1 MTMTKAASLSI
12 RDSKSA
18 RWFVLLTV
26 SFLMLTGYFFTD
38 IMSPLQ
44 GMLRDQMGWSNSSYG
59 TFAGSY
65 SVLNVFCLLLIFGG
79 IILDKAGIR
88 FTGTFFVGIMIV
100 GAFFNYY
107 AMTDTFNNGG
117 LGYDFLNSFLTDY
130 KPSLKMAM
138 VGYSLFGVG
147 VEIAGITVSRII
159 VKWFKGKEMALA
171 MGLEMACARG
181 GMLIA
186 FSASPWMTGADKII
200 SRPLAFGVILLV
212 IGLLAYLVHNMMDKK
227 YDNEVAGDTS
237 IVASEEEEEFKV
249 SDVFLLFKNP
259 GFLLISL
266 LCVLFYSAIFPFT
279 KFAPDLMVQKYGFPV
294 ELSGMIVGL
303 LPIGTMV
310 LTPIFG
316 AFMDKKGK
324 SASIMILGSLLLIFS
339 HVIFAFLPGNT
350 AFAFTAMIVLGFAFS
365 FVPAAMWPSV
375 PKIIPESRLGSA
387 YAMIFMIQNVGL
399 MLFPMLLGY
408 VLDQSNEGLVEGAAL
423 DYTKPMMLMVG
434 CGVAAL
440 LVAFR
445 LRSVDKKKG
454 YGLDLPNIT
463 E

>member
-1 MTMTKAASLSI
+1 MEKIKSSL

-18 RWFVLLTV
+18 RWFVLITV

-59 TFAGSY
+59 LFAGSY
-65 SVLNVFCLLLIFGG
+65 SVLNVFCLMLIFGG

-88 FTGTFFVGIMIV
+88 FTGTFFIGIMIL
-100 GAFFNYY
+100 GSFFNYY

-117 LGYDFLNSFLTDY
+117 IGYEFLNSFLTDY

-138 VGYSLFGVG
+138 IGYSLFGVG

-181 GMLIA
+181 GMLVA
-186 FSASPWMTGADKII
+186 FSASPFMTGADKII
-200 SRPLAFGVILLV
+200 SRPLLFGVILLV
-212 IGLLAYLVHNMMDKK
+212 IGFISFMIHNMMDIKLDK
-227 YDNEVAGDTS
+227 EVAGDTS
-237 IVASEEEEEFKV
+237 IEPSEEEEEFKV
-249 SDVFLLFKNP
+249 GDIFLLFKNP
-259 GFLLISL
+259 GFVLIAL

-279 KFAPDLMVQKYGFPV
+279 KFAPDLMHQKYGFP
-294 ELSGMIVGL
+294 EEYAGSIVSF
-303 LPIGTMV
+303 LPVGTMI

-316 AFMDKKGK
+316 AFMDKRGK
-324 SASIMILGSLLLIFS
+324 SASIMMLGSLLLIFS
-339 HVIFAFLPGNT
+339 HLIFAFAPGNT
-350 AFAFTAMIVLGFAFS
+350 IFAFGSMIILGFAFS

-387 YAMIFMIQNVGL
+387 YAMIFMIQNIGL
-399 MLFPMLLGY
+399 MIFPMLLGY
-408 VLDQSNEGLVEGAAL
+408 VLDQSNQGLAEGEAL
-423 DYTKPMMLMVG
+423 DYTNPMLLMVG

-440 LVAFR
+440 FVAFR
-445 LRSVDKKKG
+445 LRAVDKKNG
-454 YGLDLPNIT
+454 YGLDLPNIQQ
-463 E
+463 

>member
-1 MTMTKAASLSI
+1 MTEKIKQSL

-18 RWFVLLTV
+18 RWFVLITV

-65 SVLNVFCLLLIFGG
+65 SVLNVFCLMLIFGG

-88 FTGTFFVGIMIV
+88 FTGTFFIGIMII

-117 LGYDFLNSFLTDY
+117 FGYAFLNSFMTDY
-130 KPSLKMAM
+130 QPSLKMAI

-181 GMLIA
+181 GMLLA
-186 FSASPWMTGADKII
+186 FTASPWMTGSEQVI
-200 SRPLAFGVILLV
+200 SRPLAFGVILLAV
-212 IGLLAYLVHNMMDKK
+212 GLLAFLVHNMMDTKLDK
-227 YDNEVAGDTS
+227 EIAGDETVTS
-237 IVASEEEEEFKV
+237 DEEEFKA

-259 GFLLISL
+259 GFVLIAL
-266 LCVLFYSAIFPFT
+266 LCVLFYSAVFPFT
-279 KFAPDLMVQKYGFPV
+279 KFAPDLMHQKYGFPV
-294 ELSGMIVGL
+294 EFAGMIVGL

-339 HVIFAFLPGNT
+339 HLIFSLLPGNT
-350 AFAFTAMIVLGFAFS
+350 FFAFTAMVVLGFAFS

-399 MLFPMLLGY
+399 MTFPMLLGY
-408 VLDQSNEGLVEGAAL
+408 VLDQSNQNQVEGAAL
-423 DYTKPMMLMVG
+423 DYTNPMLLMVG
-434 CGVAAL
+434 CGMAAL

-445 LRSVDKKKG
+445 LRAIDKKKG
-454 YGLDLPNIT
+454 YGLDLPNIQ

>member
-1 MTMTKAASLSI
+1 MAIAKAASLSI

-18 RWFVLLTV
+18 RWFVLITV

-65 SVLNVFCLLLIFGG
+65 SVLNVFCLMLIFGG
-79 IILDKAGIR
+79 VILDKAGIR
-88 FTGTFFVGIMIV
+88 FTGTFFVGVMIV
-100 GAFFNYY
+100 GAFLNYY

-117 LGYDFLNSFLTDY
+117 LGYAFLDSFLVDY

-138 VGYSLFGVG
+138 IGYALFGVG

-186 FSASPWMTGADKII
+186 FTASPWMTGADKII
-200 SRPLAFGVILLV
+200 SRPLAFGVVLLV
-212 IGLLAYLVHNMMDKK
+212 IGLLAFFIHNMMDKK
-227 YDNEVAGDTS
+227 LDAEVAADTS
-237 IVASEEEEEFKV
+237 VEASEDEFKI

-259 GFLLISL
+259 GFILIAL

-279 KFAPDLMVQKYGFPV
+279 KFAPDLMVQKYGFA
-294 ELSGMIVGL
+294 EEFSGWIVGL

-324 SASIMILGSLLLIFS
+324 SASIMMLGSLLLIFS
-339 HVIFAFLPGNT
+339 HVIFAFMPSNT
-350 AFAFTAMIVLGFAFS
+350 AFAFVAMVVLGFAFS

-399 MLFPMLLGY
+399 MLFPMLLGA
-408 VLDQSNEGLVEGAAL
+408 VLDSANEGLAEGAAL
-423 DYTKPMMLMVG
+423 NYTEPMMLMVG
-434 CGVAAL
+434 CGIAAL
-440 LVAFR
+440 VVAFF
-445 LRSVDKKKG
+445 LRVVDKKKG
-454 YGLDLPNIT
+454 YGLDLPNIQ

>member
-1 MTMTKAASLSI
+1 MGITQAASLSI

-18 RWFVLLTV
+18 RWFVLITV

-65 SVLNVFCLLLIFGG
+65 SVLNVFCLMLIFGG

-107 AMTDTFNNGG
+107 AMTDYFNVDHGF
-117 LGYDFLNSFLTDY
+117 GYDFLNSFLVKY
-130 KPSLKMAM
+130 PPSLKMAM
-138 VGYSLFGVG
+138 IGYSLFGVG

-212 IGLLAYLVHNMMDKK
+212 IGLLAYFVHNMMDKK
-227 YDNEVAGDTS
+227 LDVEVAADTS
-237 IVASEEEEEFKV
+237 VEESEEEFKA

-259 GFLLISL
+259 GFILISL

-350 AFAFTAMIVLGFAFS
+350 AFAFTAMVVLGFAFS

-399 MLFPMLLGY
+399 MLFPMLLGA
-408 VLDQSNEGLVEGAAL
+408 VLDSANEGIAEGAAL
-423 DYTKPMMLMVG
+423 NYTEPMMLMVG

-445 LRSVDKKKG
+445 LRAVDKKKG

>member
-1 MTMTKAASLSI
+1 MAITQAASLSI

-65 SVLNVFCLLLIFGG
+65 SVLNVFCLMLIFGG

-100 GAFFNYY
+100 GAFLNYY

-117 LGYDFLNSFLTDY
+117 LGYAFLNSFLTDY
-130 KPSLKMAM
+130 QPSLKMAM
-138 VGYSLFGVG
+138 VGYALFGVG

-181 GMLIA
+181 GMLLA
-186 FSASPWMTGADKII
+186 FTASPFMTGAHEVI

-212 IGLLAYLVHNMMDKK
+212 IGLLAYFVHNMMDKK
-227 YDNEVAGDTS
+227 LDAEVAADTS
-237 IVASEEEEEFKV
+237 VEASEDEFKA

-294 ELSGMIVGL
+294 EFSGWIVGL

-339 HVIFAFLPGNT
+339 HVIFAFLPANA
-350 AFAFTAMIVLGFAFS
+350 AFAFTAMVVLGFAFS

-399 MLFPMLLGY
+399 MLFPMLLGA
-408 VLDQSNEGLVEGAAL
+408 VLDSANEGIAEGAAL
-423 DYTKPMMLMVG
+423 NYTEPMMLMVG

-445 LRSVDKKKG
+445 LRAVDKKKG
-454 YGLDLPNIT
+454 YGLDLPNIQD
-463 E
+463 

>member
-1 MTMTKAASLSI
+1 MAITKAVSLSI

-65 SVLNVFCLLLIFGG
+65 SVLNVFCLMLIFGG

-117 LGYDFLNSFLTDY
+117 LGYAFLNSFLTDY
-130 KPSLKMAM
+130 QPSLKMAM
-138 VGYSLFGVG
+138 IGYALFGVG
-147 VEIAGITVSRII
+147 VEVAGITVSRII

-181 GMLIA
+181 GMLLA
-186 FSASPWMTGADKII
+186 FTASPFMTGAHEVI

-212 IGLLAYLVHNMMDKK
+212 IGLLAYFVHNMMDKK
-227 YDNEVAGDTS
+227 LDAEVAADAS
-237 IVASEEEEEFKV
+237 VEASEDEFKA

-294 ELSGMIVGL
+294 EFSGWIVGL

-339 HVIFAFLPGNT
+339 HLIFAFLPGN
-350 AFAFTAMIVLGFAFS
+350 APFAFTAMIVLGFAFS

-387 YAMIFMIQNVGL
+387 YEMIFMIQNVGL

-408 VLDQSNEGLVEGAAL
+408 VLDQSNQNLADGTPL

-434 CGVAAL
+434 CGIAAL
-440 LVAFR
+440 FVAFR

-454 YGLDLPNIT
+454 YGLDLPNIS

>member
-1 MTMTKAASLSI
+1 MVMTAQLKESI

-18 RWFVLLTV
+18 RWFVLITV

-44 GMLRDQMGWSNSSYG
+44 GMLRDQMGWSNSFYG

-65 SVLNVFCLLLIFGG
+65 SVLNVFCLMLIFGG

-88 FTGTFFVGIMIV
+88 FTGTFFVGVMIF
-100 GAFFNYY
+100 GAFLNYY

-117 LGYDFLNSFLTDY
+117 LGYEFLNSFLTDY

-138 VGYSLFGVG
+138 IGYALFGVG

-186 FSASPWMTGADKII
+186 FTASPFMTGADKVI
-200 SRPLAFGVILLV
+200 SRPLAFGVILLI
-212 IGLLAYLVHNMMDKK
+212 IGLLAFFVHNMMDKK
-227 YDNEVAGDTS
+227 LDAEVAADETVES
-237 IVASEEEEEFKV
+237 SEDEFKI

-259 GFLLISL
+259 GFLLIAF

-279 KFAPDLMVQKYGFPV
+279 KFAPDLMVQKYGFA
-294 ELSGMIVGL
+294 EEFSGWIVGL

-310 LTPIFG
+310 LTPVFG

-324 SASIMILGSLLLIFS
+324 SASIMMLGSLLLIFS
-339 HVIFAFLPGNT
+339 HVIFAYLPSNT
-350 AFAFTAMIVLGFAFS
+350 AFAFVAMVVLGFAFS

-408 VLDQSNEGLVEGAAL
+408 VLDQSNQGLAEGASL
-423 DYTKPMMLMVG
+423 DYTSSMTLMVG
-434 CGVAAL
+434 CGIAAL
-440 LVAFR
+440 VVAFF
-445 LRSVDKKKG
+445 LRVVDKKKG
-454 YGLDLPNIT
+454 YGLDLPNIQK
-463 E
+463 

>member
-1 MTMTKAASLSI
+1 MNTINNSL
-12 RDSKSA
+12 RNSKSA
-18 RWFVLLTV
+18 RWFVLITV

-44 GMLRDQMGWSNSSYG
+44 GMIREQMGWSNSSYG

-65 SVLNVFCLLLIFGG
+65 SILNVFFLMLIFGG

-88 FTGTFFVGIMIV
+88 FTGTFFIGIMIV

-107 AMTDTFNNGG
+107 SMTESFNNGG
-117 LGYDFLNSFLTDY
+117 IGYDFLNSFLTDY

-138 VGYSLFGVG
+138 IGYSLFGVG

-186 FSASPWMTGADKII
+186 FTLSPFMTGSERII
-200 SRPLAFGVILLV
+200 SRPLAFGVILLI
-212 IGLLAYLVHNMMDKK
+212 IGLLAFLVHNMMDSKLDK
-227 YDNEVAGDTS
+227 EVAGDTS
-237 IVASEEEEEFKV
+237 LVASEEEEFKV
-249 SDVFLLFKNP
+249 SDVLLLFKNR
-259 GFLLISL
+259 GFVYIALI
-266 LCVLFYSAIFPFT
+266 CVLFYSAIFPFT
-279 KFAPDLMVQKYGFPV
+279 KFAPDLMHQKYAFP
-294 ELSGMIVGL
+294 EEFAGWIVGL

-316 AFMDKKGK
+316 AYMDKKGK

-339 HVIFAFLPGNT
+339 HLIFAFLPGNA
-350 AFAFTAMIVLGFAFS
+350 AFAFIAMVVLGFAFS

-387 YAMIFMIQNVGL
+387 YAMIFMIQNIGL
-399 MLFPMLLGY
+399 MAFPMLLGY
-408 VLDQSNEGLVEGAAL
+408 VLDQSNSNLAEGTSL
-423 DYTKPMMLMVG
+423 DYTNPMLLMVG
-434 CGVAAL
+434 CGIAAL
-440 LVAFR
+440 FFAFK
-445 LRSVDKKKG
+445 LKSADKKFN
-454 YGLDLPNIT
+454 YGLDKPNIQN
-463 E
+463 

>member
-1 MTMTKAASLSI
+1 MEKIKSSL

-18 RWFVLLTV
+18 RWFVLITV

-65 SVLNVFCLLLIFGG
+65 SMLNVFCCMLIFGG

-88 FTGTFFVGIMIV
+88 FTGTFFIGIMII
-100 GAFFNYY
+100 GASLNYY
-107 AMTDTFNNGG
+107 AMTDTFTNGG
-117 LGYDFLNSFLTDY
+117 FGYKFLNSFLTDY

-138 VGYSLFGVG
+138 IGYSLFGVG

-181 GMLIA
+181 GMLVA
-186 FSASPWMTGADKII
+186 FSASPFMTGADKVI
-200 SRPLAFGVILLV
+200 SRPLAFGVILLIV
-212 IGLLAYLVHNMMDKK
+212 GFVAFMIHNMMDIKLDK
-227 YDNEVAGDTS
+227 EVAGDTT
-237 IVASEEEEEFKV
+237 IEPTEEEEFKA
-249 SDVFLLFKNP
+249 SDIFLLFKNP
-259 GFLLISL
+259 GFVLISL

-279 KFAPDLMVQKYGFPV
+279 KFAPDLMHQKYGFPE
-294 ELSGMIVGL
+294 ELAGTIVGL
-303 LPIGTMV
+303 LPIGTMI

-324 SASIMILGSLLLIFS
+324 SASIMMLGSLLLIFS
-339 HVIFAFLPGNT
+339 HLIFAFAPGNT
-350 AFAFTAMIVLGFAFS
+350 FFAFGAMIVLGFAFS

-387 YAMIFMIQNVGL
+387 YAMIFMIQNIGL
-399 MLFPMLLGY
+399 MIFPMLLGY
-408 VLDQSNEGLVEGAAL
+408 VLDQSNQGLAKGETL
-423 DYTKPMMLMVG
+423 DYTNPMLLMVG

-440 LVAFR
+440 FVAFR
-445 LRSVDKKKG
+445 LRAVDKKNG
-454 YGLDLPNIT
+454 YGLDLPNIQQ
-463 E
+463 

>member
-1 MTMTKAASLSI
+1 MVMTAQLKESI

-18 RWFVLLTV
+18 RWFVLITV

-65 SVLNVFCLLLIFGG
+65 SVLNVFCLMLIFGG

-88 FTGTFFVGIMIV
+88 FTGTFFVGVMIV
-100 GAFFNYY
+100 GAFLNYY
-107 AMTDTFNNGG
+107 AMTDMFNNGG
-117 LGYDFLNSFLTDY
+117 IGYDFLNSFLTDY

-138 VGYSLFGVG
+138 IGYALFGVG

-212 IGLLAYLVHNMMDKK
+212 IGLLAFFIHNMMDKK
-227 YDNEVAGDTS
+227 LDAEVAADTS
-237 IVASEEEEEFKV
+237 VESSEDEFKI

-259 GFLLISL
+259 GFILIAL

-279 KFAPDLMVQKYGFPV
+279 KFAPDLMVQKYGFAE

-324 SASIMILGSLLLIFS
+324 SASIMMLGSLLLIFS

-350 AFAFTAMIVLGFAFS
+350 AFAFTAMVVLGFAFS

-399 MLFPMLLGY
+399 MLFPMLLGT
-408 VLDQSNEGLVEGAAL
+408 VLDSANEGIAEGAAL
-423 DYTKPMMLMVG
+423 NYTEPMMLMVG
-434 CGVAAL
+434 CGIAAL

-445 LRSVDKKKG
+445 LRVVDKKKG
-454 YGLDLPNIT
+454 YGLDLPNI
-463 E
+463 EK

>member
-1 MTMTKAASLSI
+1 MVMTAQLKESI

-18 RWFVLLTV
+18 RWFVLITV

-44 GMLRDQMGWSNSSYG
+44 GMLRDQMGWSNASYG

-65 SVLNVFCLLLIFGG
+65 SVLNVFCLMLIFGG

-88 FTGTFFVGIMIV
+88 FTGTFFVGVMIV

-117 LGYDFLNSFLTDY
+117 IGYDFLNSFLTDY

-138 VGYSLFGVG
+138 IGYSLFGVG

-212 IGLLAYLVHNMMDKK
+212 IGLLAYFVHNMMDKK
-227 YDNEVAGDTS
+227 LDTEVAADTS
-237 IVASEEEEEFKV
+237 IEASEEEFKA

-259 GFLLISL
+259 GFILISL

-279 KFAPDLMVQKYGFPV
+279 KFAPDLMVQKYGFAE

-350 AFAFTAMIVLGFAFS
+350 AFAFTAMVVLGFAFS

-399 MLFPMLLGY
+399 MLFPMLLGS
-408 VLDQSNEGLVEGAAL
+408 VLDSANEGLAEGAPL
-423 DYTKPMMLMVG
+423 NYTEPMMLMVG

-454 YGLDLPNIT
+454 YGLDLPNI
-463 E
+463 EK

>member
-1 MTMTKAASLSI
+1 MVMTAQLKESI

-18 RWFVLLTV
+18 RWFVLITV

-65 SVLNVFCLLLIFGG
+65 SILNVFCLMLIFGG

-117 LGYDFLNSFLTDY
+117 LGYNFLNSFLTDY
-130 KPSLKMAM
+130 QPSLKMAM
-138 VGYSLFGVG
+138 IGYALFGVG

-181 GMLIA
+181 GMLLA
-186 FSASPWMTGADKII
+186 FSASPWMTGANQVI
-200 SRPLAFGVILLV
+200 SRPLAFGVILLI
-212 IGLLAYLVHNMMDKK
+212 IGLLAFLVHNMMDKK
-227 YDNEVAGDTS
+227 LDVEVAADKS
-237 IVASEEEEEFKV
+237 IVASEEEFKA

-266 LCVLFYSAIFPFT
+266 LCVLFYSAVFPFT

-294 ELSGMIVGL
+294 DLSGMIVGL

-339 HVIFAFLPGNT
+339 HLIFAFLPGNT
-350 AFAFTAMIVLGFAFS
+350 AFAFTAMVVLGFAFS

-387 YAMIFMIQNVGL
+387 YAMIFMIQNIGL

-408 VLDQSNEGLVEGAAL
+408 VLDQSNQGLAEGAPL
-423 DYTKPMMLMVG
+423 DYTKPMILMVG
-434 CGVAAL
+434 CGIAAL
-440 LVAFR
+440 FVAFR
-445 LRSVDKKKG
+445 LRSVDKKRG
-454 YGLDLPNIT
+454 YGLDLPNIKN
-463 E
+463 

>member
-1 MTMTKAASLSI
+1 M
-12 RDSKSA
+12 
-18 RWFVLLTV
+18 
-26 SFLMLTGYFFTD
+26 
-38 IMSPLQ
+38 
-44 GMLRDQMGWSNSSYG
+44 
-59 TFAGSY
+59 
-65 SVLNVFCLLLIFGG
+65 LIFGG

-100 GAFFNYY
+100 GAFLNYY

-117 LGYDFLNSFLTDY
+117 LGYAFLNSFLTDY
-130 KPSLKMAM
+130 QPSLKMAM
-138 VGYSLFGVG
+138 VGYALFGVG

-181 GMLIA
+181 GMLLA
-186 FSASPWMTGADKII
+186 FTASPFMTGAHEVI

-212 IGLLAYLVHNMMDKK
+212 IGLLAYFVHNMMDKK
-227 YDNEVAGDTS
+227 LDAEVAADTS
-237 IVASEEEEEFKV
+237 VEASEDEFKA

-294 ELSGMIVGL
+294 EFSGWIVGL

-339 HVIFAFLPGNT
+339 HVIFAFLPANA
-350 AFAFTAMIVLGFAFS
+350 AFAFTAMVVLGFAFS

-399 MLFPMLLGY
+399 MLFPMLLGA
-408 VLDQSNEGLVEGAAL
+408 VLDSANEGIAEGAAL
-423 DYTKPMMLMVG
+423 NYTEPMMLMVG

-445 LRSVDKKKG
+445 LRAVDKKKG
-454 YGLDLPNIT
+454 YGLDLPNIQD
-463 E
+463 